1 MGLHM
6 RRQLRKYFPIF
17 MIALMVQIF
26 APIGASLAVAIAASD
41 PLAAAEI
48 CQDHLSSVPASGDQG
63 NPPQSHD
70 ANCVMCC
77 VFSASAA
84 PANTPDAIGFIV
96 PYRDDHGVVW
106 QVRFP
111 RIADSVTGSNARAR
125 APPSIS

>member
-1 MGLHM
+1 M
-6 RRQLRKYFPIF
+6 RRLRKYFPVF
-17 MIALMVQIF
+17 MIALMVQIL

-48 CQDHLSSVPASGDQG
+48 CQDHLSSIPASGDQG
-63 NPPQSHD
+63 NQPQTHD

-77 VFSASAA
+77 VFSGSAA
-84 PANTPDAIGFIV
+84 PANTPDTIGLVV

-106 QVRFP
+106 HVGIPQM
-111 RIADSVTGSNARAR
+111 ADSVTGSNARAR